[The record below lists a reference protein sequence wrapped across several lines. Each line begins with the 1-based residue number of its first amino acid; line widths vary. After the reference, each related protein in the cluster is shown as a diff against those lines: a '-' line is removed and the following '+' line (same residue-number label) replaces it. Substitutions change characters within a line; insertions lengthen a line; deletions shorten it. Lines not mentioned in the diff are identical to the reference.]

1 MNMKAKILSLFLTVC
16 MLCSLLAVPASAA
29 VGDSAV
35 QMAQALGILDGAN
48 LTGAVTRAEFS
59 KMLVAPHP
67 TRTASAARAADIP
80 CSGM

>member
-48 LTGAVTRAEFS
+48 LSCDPG
-59 KMLVAPHP
+59 
-67 TRTASAARAADIP
+67 
-80 CSGM
+80 